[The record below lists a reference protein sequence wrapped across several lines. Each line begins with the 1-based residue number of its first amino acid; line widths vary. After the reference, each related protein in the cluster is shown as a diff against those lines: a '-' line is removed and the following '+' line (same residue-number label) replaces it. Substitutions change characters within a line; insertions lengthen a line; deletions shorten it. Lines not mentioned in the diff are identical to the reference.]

1 MSNSE
6 DFWLIS
12 VPDKTPQ
19 ESWDKLYRSV
29 QAIASPCKFNIPN
42 LKVGTLDQLFGL
54 SDELSKMDS
63 FVESVTRKVA
73 QYLSEVLEHEKD
85 KLAENLMAN
94 NVDCFTYVTKF
105 DWDYAK
111 YPIKQPLKSI
121 AETISKQVSL
131 IENDLKSKSNAY
143 NSIKQT
149 LQALQKKQTG
159 SLLTRNLSEIIKKED
174 FVMDSEYLTTL
185 IVIISKQSIEEW
197 FASYETLCEYVVP
210 RSSKKLYED
219 GEQVMVNVSMFQKV
233 VDTFKM
239 KCRDRK
245 YIVREFRYDE
255 QAIARE
261 NEQIKTLEQNKKD
274 KFGPLVRWL
283 KINFSEACT
292 AWIHIKALRIF
303 VESVLRYG
311 LPVNFQAFIIKP
323 QKKTA
328 KRLRETLEN
337 LYSNMN
343 LPNETNSKKENA
355 IDIPGLMGSGIDYY
369 PYVFFNLN
377 LDFLENNS
385 KH

>member
-1 MSNSE
+1 MSNSD

-12 VPDKTPQ
+12 APGEKTPQ
-19 ESWDKLYRSV
+19 ETWEKLNRTVSSL
-29 QAIASPCKFNIPN
+29 ATPCKFSIPN

-54 SDELSKMDS
+54 SDELNKLDG
-63 FVESVTRKVA
+63 FVEMVTRKVA

-121 AETISKQVSL
+121 SDTIAKQVSL
-131 IENDLKSKSNAY
+131 IDNDLKSKSNAY

-149 LQALQKKQTG
+149 LQSLQKKQTG
-159 SLLTRNLSEIIKKED
+159 SLLTRNISDIIKKED
-174 FVMDSEYLTTL
+174 FIMNSEYLTTM
-185 IVIISKQSIEEW
+185 IVIVPKHNFEDWLSC
-197 FASYETLCEYVVP
+197 YETLCEYIVP
-210 RSSKKLYED
+210 RSSKKLFED
-219 GEQVMVNVSMFQKV
+219 GEQVMVNVTMFQKV

-245 YIVREFRYDE
+245 YIVREFKYDE
-255 QAIARE
+255 EAIARE
-261 NEQIKTLEQNKKD
+261 NDQMKTLEQSKKD

-292 AWIHIKALRIF
+292 AWIHVKALRIF

-311 LPVNFQAFIIKP
+311 LPVNFQAFIMKP
-323 QKKTA
+323 QKKNV
-328 KRLRETLEN
+328 KRLRESLEN
-337 LYSNMN
+337 LYSDANPSNDMQ
-343 LPNETNSKKENA
+343 SKKDHA
-355 IDIPGLMGSGIDYY
+355 VDIPGLVSADSYY
-369 PYVFFNLN
+369 SYVFFNLN
-377 LDFLENNS
+377 LDFLDS
-385 KH
+385 QRS